1 MSNDVARAGEGVGG
15 RRLPGAAPRP
25 SGMDTQRAIVVALIG
40 LPGAGKSTVAAALER
55 ELGLRRVCRDA
66 IREARFPRC
75 DYSFVEKRAAFRTVL
90 LAVEINCLIG
100 EPTVIDGMTFS
111 RRADFD
117 ELHARAERHGYD
129 VLPLFIDCPP
139 ALARERIAR
148 DLVERVHP
156 AADREPELVDR
167 VARRFDP
174 PPAAAIRIDA
184 SRPIDE
190 VCRLAIAEVAARL
203 GANAISP
210 SSRPT

>member
-1 MSNDVARAGEGVGG
+1 VHHGAMSKVVAGAGEGVGERWLP
-15 RRLPGAAPRP
+15 RRADPGT
-25 SGMDTQRAIVVALIG
+25 SRALVVALIG
-40 LPGAGKSTVAAALER
+40 LPGAGKSTVAVALER
-55 ELGLRRVCRDA
+55 ALGLRRVCRDT
-66 IREARFPRC
+66 IRQAMFPRC

-90 LAVEINCLIG
+90 LAVEINCLLG
-100 EPTVIDGMTFS
+100 APTVIDGMTFS
-111 RRADFD
+111 RRGDFD
-117 ELHARAERHGYD
+117 ELFVRAARHGYD

-148 DLVERVHP
+148 DRIERVHA

-184 SRPIDE
+184 SRPMDE

-203 GANAISP
+203 GGAAA
-210 SSRPT
+210 RA